1 MAYLGAL
8 DYIMIILGVVF
19 LIIWIAFY
27 IIGWKHNS
35 LFATLSEKDYPLKE
49 VYGLGYGILET
60 FKYKYKSKSDVN
72 LRKELDVLYGS
83 KYSEYYL
90 RVVHAQQITISLTL
104 LVVSFILYGISS
116 EITAFVVGV
125 AFAVL
130 AYYYF
135 ANDSKEKI
143 LDRSNEI
150 LRDFPEIVSNLALLT
165 NAGMILREAWEEVA
179 SAGDSIIYKEMK
191 VAVDEMNNGIAE
203 VDAIYNF
210 GSRCI
215 IPEVKKFVS
224 TIIQGINEGNTE
236 LIGMLQQQSREVW
249 QLKQQIVRR
258 DGAKAASKL
267 MIPICLMFIGI
278 LIMIMVP
285 IFTNLGV

>member
-19 LIIWIAFY
+19 LIVWMIFY

>member
-116 EITAFVVGV
+116 EITAFIVGV
-125 AFAVL
+125 AFAGL
-130 AYYYF
+130 GYYYF
-135 ANDSKEKI
+135 ANASKEKI

>member
-19 LIIWIAFY
+19 LIVWMIFY

-150 LRDFPEIVSNLALLT
+150 LRNFPEIVSNLALLT

>member
-116 EITAFVVGV
+116 EITAFIVGV